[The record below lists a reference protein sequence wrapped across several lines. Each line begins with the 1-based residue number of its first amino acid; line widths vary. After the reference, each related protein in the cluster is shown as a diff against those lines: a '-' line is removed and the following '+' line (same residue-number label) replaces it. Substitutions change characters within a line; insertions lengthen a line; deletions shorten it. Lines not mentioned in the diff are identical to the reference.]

1 MASTDRVPAF
11 ADTSFS
17 ADSFVG
23 VWATAAATYGAGD
36 TLTTLAVIWYSTTVV
51 EANPVVAF
59 VTSTAG
65 VPGLVVLK
73 LAAFLACLCLAL
85 DAARRADSLGFYF
98 PPAMLAVLGAFAST
112 TNLLLLA
119 G

>member
-1 MASTDRVPAF
+1 
-11 ADTSFS
+11 
-17 ADSFVG
+17 
-23 VWATAAATYGAGD
+23 
-36 TLTTLAVIWYSTTVV
+36 
-51 EANPVVAF
+51 
-59 VTSTAG
+59 
-65 VPGLVVLK
+65 VVLK

-112 TNLLLLA
+112 TNLLLLV